1 MDHYCELIRK
11 RYAEIAS
18 GDLGY
23 IPDALGCVLK
33 VLNEIAADEAL
44 SESVREKAA
53 YAAMNDTYQPIN
65 CDDYDNLELACQH
78 HLVLTLALKDGEQ
91 LQAKASDLISRKNIE
106 YLVVELAGNVR
117 ELRLDKIASFS
128 HPEIGTVVVSE
139 S

>member
-44 SESVREKAA
+44 SESVRKRHA
-53 YAAMNDTYQPIN
+53 YAAANLLVS
-65 CDDYDNLELACQH
+65 DYVNE
-78 HLVLTLALKDGEQ
+78 
-91 LQAKASDLISRKNIE
+91 
-106 YLVVELAGNVR
+106 
-117 ELRLDKIASFS
+117 
-128 HPEIGTVVVSE
+128 
-139 S
+139 

>member
-53 YAAMNDTYQPIN
+53 YAAANLMVS
-65 CDDYDNLELACQH
+65 DYVNE
-78 HLVLTLALKDGEQ
+78 
-91 LQAKASDLISRKNIE
+91 
-106 YLVVELAGNVR
+106 
-117 ELRLDKIASFS
+117 
-128 HPEIGTVVVSE
+128 
-139 S
+139 

>member
-44 SESVREKAA
+44 SVSVREKAA
-53 YAAMNDTYQPIN
+53 YAAANLLVS
-65 CDDYDNLELACQH
+65 DYVNE
-78 HLVLTLALKDGEQ
+78 
-91 LQAKASDLISRKNIE
+91 
-106 YLVVELAGNVR
+106 
-117 ELRLDKIASFS
+117 
-128 HPEIGTVVVSE
+128 
-139 S
+139 